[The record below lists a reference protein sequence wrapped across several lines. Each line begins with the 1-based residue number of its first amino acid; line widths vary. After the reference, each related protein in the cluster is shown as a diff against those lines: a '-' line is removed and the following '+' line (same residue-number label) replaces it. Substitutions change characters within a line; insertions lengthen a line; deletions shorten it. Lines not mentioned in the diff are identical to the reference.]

1 MRDSI
6 DELRIARCAVAEMAE
21 MMNLEK
27 EAEKFVSGGK
37 TFSPRWTAKY
47 DPVCDQTE
55 RTRRRIHLEFGP
67 LDTKE
72 QVQTYL
78 QEQMGFP
85 AYYGKNL
92 DALYDCLTEY
102 PEDVAVRLT
111 DMWQE
116 RPVDEYIRRVF
127 RVFCD
132 AAEENGHLAVTC
144 G

>member
-1 MRDSI
+1 
-6 DELRIARCAVAEMAE
+6 
-21 MMNLEK
+21 MNLEK
-27 EAEKFVSGGK
+27 EAEKYVSGGEA
-37 TFSPRWTAKY
+37 FSPRQTAKH
-47 DPVCDQTE
+47 DPACDLTG
-55 RTRRRIHLEFGP
+55 RSRRQIHLEFGP

-132 AAEENGHLAVTC
+132 AAEENGHLVVTC